1 MFISSLAL
9 SRDHDIISPR
19 PNTRRDG
26 AGVRLAEGTALSAL
40 TGGAGRDAKGCQVA
54 AGALASLPLPGEV
67 LIMVIGE
74 HIGMR

>member
-54 AGALASLPLPGEV
+54 GALASLPLPGEV

-74 HIGMR
+74 HIVMR